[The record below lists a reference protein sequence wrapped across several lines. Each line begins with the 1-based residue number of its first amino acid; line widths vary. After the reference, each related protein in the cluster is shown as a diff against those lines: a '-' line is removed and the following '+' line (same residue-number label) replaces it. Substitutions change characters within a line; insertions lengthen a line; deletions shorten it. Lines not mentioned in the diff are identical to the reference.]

1 MFKTI
6 CLFLL
11 TTIFLTMALPQSNKK
26 AFINGKIY
34 TVNEKQPYA
43 ESVIIEKN
51 KIIFAGSAEQAEKL
65 IDKSTQIIDLDGK
78 LMLPGFI
85 DAHVHLIN
93 AGFSLLGINLHEA
106 KSMKEFKET
115 LMKYLS
121 KNKGEWITGGYWDH
135 EQWNEKKLP
144 DKKLIDD
151 ITLNVPVF
159 VERIDGHMG
168 LANSYALK
176 LAGIH
181 KDTPDPE
188 GGLIVKDP
196 ETGEPTG
203 ILKDNAMTLVYKVIP
218 QPNFIDYF
226 EAAVEA
232 LKAAKQFGVTGVHDI
247 SYKEHLKVYEQLE
260 NEGKLSCRFY
270 SILPI
275 TESKYLLDSLLGYNK
290 SGKIKVGGLK
300 AYADGS
306 LGSSTAWFFEPYAQD
321 TSLTGL
327 PSDIILNGKLEQWT
341 IDADKNGLQVCTHAI
356 GDRANTSVLDINEK
370 IREEDPPRDR
380 RFRIEHAQHVRPADI
395 PRFAE
400 NEIIASCQPYHAI
413 DDGVWAEKRIG
424 KDRIRY
430 SYPFKSFLK
439 EGVKVSFGSDWPVA
453 PVNPLM
459 GIYAAVTRKT
469 LDDKNPDGWIPEQK
483 ITVEQAIKCYTINNA
498 FASFEENI
506 KGSIEPGK
514 LADLVILDQDILTID
529 PVKIKDTKV
538 IMTILDGEIIY
549 QAK

>member
-1 MFKTI
+1 
-6 CLFLL
+6 
-11 TTIFLTMALPQSNKK
+11 
-26 AFINGKIY
+26 
-34 TVNEKQPYA
+34 
-43 ESVIIEKN
+43 
-51 KIIFAGSAEQAEKL
+51 
-65 IDKSTQIIDLDGK
+65 
-78 LMLPGFI
+78 
-85 DAHVHLIN
+85 
-93 AGFSLLGINLHEA
+93 
-106 KSMKEFKET
+106 MKEFKET

-151 ITLNVPVF
+151 ITPNVPVF

-176 LAGIH
+176 LAEIH

-203 ILKDNAMTLVYKVIP
+203 ILKDNAMTLIYRVIP
-218 QPNFIDYF
+218 QYNFTDYF

-232 LKAAKQFGVTGVHDI
+232 LKVVRQFGVTGVHDI
-247 SYKEHLKVYEQLE
+247 SYKEHINVFEQLE
-260 NEGKLSCRFY
+260 NAVKLSCRIY

-275 TESKYLLDSLLGYNK
+275 TESKYLLDSLLGNIK

-321 TSLTGL
+321 TSLTSL

-341 IDADKNGLQVCTHAI
+341 IEADKNGLQACTHAI
-356 GDRANTSVLDINEK
+356 GDLANASVLDIYEK
-370 IREEDPPRDR
+370 IRKEDPPRDR
-380 RFRIEHAQHVRPADI
+380 RFRIEHAQHVKPADI
-395 PRFAE
+395 PRFLE

-430 SYPFKSFLK
+430 SYPYKSFLK

-459 GIYAAVTRKT
+459 GIYAAVTRRT

-514 LADLVILDQDILTID
+514 LADFVILDQDILTID